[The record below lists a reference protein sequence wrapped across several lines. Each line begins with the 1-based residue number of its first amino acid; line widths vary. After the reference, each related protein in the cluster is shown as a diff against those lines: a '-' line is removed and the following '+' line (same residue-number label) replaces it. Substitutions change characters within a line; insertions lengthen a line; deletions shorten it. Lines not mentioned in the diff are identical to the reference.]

1 MLNPKPILEE
11 RPKRSFE
18 ISESVY
24 YGAVI
29 IVSIGVIFGLI
40 FDSMA
45 GRVFSIVN
53 NSITLS
59 IIIIS
64 QFIYLKKAIG
74 KKLYSGDGSIQLNGQ
89 LFDRGPPG
97 SQ

>member
-1 MLNPKPILEE
+1 MPSQAPMIDD

-24 YGAVI
+24 FGAVI
-29 IVSIGVIFGLI
+29 IVTVGVVSGLI

-64 QFIYLKKAIG
+64 QYIYSKRIFG
-74 KKLYSGDGSIQLNGQ
+74 KKQHLGHCAL
-89 LFDRGPPG
+89 
-97 SQ
+97 